1 MEQALYISKLQQLD
15 YIRDDFT
22 RLYFGAE
29 FCERLIPDPA
39 EALRVADFA
48 HGRGLALT
56 LMTPYVTDSGLE
68 RLSPVLDAL
77 RDEQMPVEVVFN
89 DWGVLDL
96 LRHDY
101 PEFVPVM
108 GRLLNKT
115 KRGPRIMNII
125 DKLPG
130 SCRNYFESC
139 VLSVGE
145 ACDFLKKRSVYRVE
159 FDNQLQGIRLENTD
173 PGIAKSLY
181 VPYVFVSTTRYC
193 LSVGCDD
200 PGRMDFVGVQPCS
213 RECRD
218 YVFQLDNP
226 VMRVPL
232 LRRGNA
238 VFYVNDRMPD
248 CLAGSC
254 FDRIVVQPE
263 MPV

>member
-1 MEQALYISKLQQLD
+1 MEQALYISKQQQLD
-15 YIRDDFT
+15 FIRDDFT

-29 FCERLIPDPA
+29 FCERLIPDPE

-48 HGRGLALT
+48 HDRGLGLT
-56 LMTPYVTDSGLE
+56 LMTPYVTDAGLE
-68 RLSPVLDAL
+68 RILLLLEAV
-77 RDEQMPVEVVFN
+77 RKTCRPVEVVFN
-89 DWGVLDL
+89 DFGVLDL
-96 LRHDY
+96 LRKEF
-101 PEFVPVM
+101 PEFVPVL

-115 KRGPRIMNII
+115 KRGPRIMNILE
-125 DKLPG
+125 KLPG
-130 SCRNYFESC
+130 SCRDYFESC
-139 VLSVGE
+139 VLSVGA
-145 ACDFLKKRSVYRVE
+145 ACDFLKKRSVCRVE

-193 LSVGCDD
+193 LSAGCDD
-200 PGRMDFVGVQPCS
+200 EARMDFVGVAPCA
-213 RECRD
+213 RQCRD

-238 VFYVNDRMPD
+238 VFYVNDRMPESLTD
-248 CLAGSC
+248 GQ

>member
-1 MEQALYISKLQQLD
+1 MEQALYITRIEQLE
-15 YIRDDFT
+15 YMRDNFT
-22 RLYFGAE
+22 RMYFGAE
-29 FCERLIPDPA
+29 FCERLIPNPDDVSRIA
-39 EALRVADFA
+39 VFA
-48 HGRGLALT
+48 CERGLGLT
-56 LMTPYVTDSGLE
+56 LMTPYVTDAGLE
-68 RLSPVLDAL
+68 RLVPVLDAVHA
-77 RDEQMPVEVVFN
+77 QSMPVEVVFN
-89 DWGVLDL
+89 DWGVLHL

-101 PEFVPVM
+101 PGFVPVM

-125 DKLPG
+125 DQLPG
-130 SCRNYFESC
+130 TCRDYFESC
-139 VLSVGE
+139 VLSVGA
-145 ACDFLKKRSVYRVE
+145 ACDFLKHRSVRRVE
-159 FDNQLQGIRLENTD
+159 FDNQLQGIRLVTTD
-173 PGIAKSLY
+173 PEIAKSLY

-193 LSVGCDD
+193 LSAGCDD
-200 PGRMDFVGVQPCS
+200 PGRMDYVGVQDCS

-238 VFYVNDRMPD
+238 VFYVNDRMPETIAD
-248 CLAGSC
+248 GC